1 MACTGAKKNKSVVL
15 IAHND
20 ALVVLIEHRSILQGF
35 GDLCM
40 YTLRPPFLYPEAA
53 LRGTCLRSALER
65 LSPLAAHPKGALC
78 LEVFA
83 LVTFPPP
90 PVTSPAT
97 RL

>member
-1 MACTGAKKNKSVVL
+1 MMACTGAKKNKSVVL

-40 YTLRPPFLYPEAA
+40 YTLRPPFLYPEAV

-78 LEVFA
+78 L
-83 LVTFPPP
+83 
-90 PVTSPAT
+90 
-97 RL
+97 